1 MGGMNKIFLSCSTCL
16 SMLKKDMIHVQ
27 VTAPF
32 RAKGLTGLIRAAAQA
47 AMQAQEFVTPCEL
60 TVRITN
66 DAELRELNARYR
78 HIDKATDV
86 LSFNAQLAK
95 ELSERDPYLGDIV
108 ISMERCRAQAK
119 KHSVEDELSLLVVHG
134 VLHLLGHDHMTPEDK
149 KVMWAAQKKALE
161 MCKT

>member
-1 MGGMNKIFLSCSTCL
+1 MFTKNT
-16 SMLKKDMIHVQ
+16 IHVQ

-32 RAKGLTGLIRAAAQA
+32 RAKGLTALIRAASLC
-47 AMQAQEFVTPCEL
+47 AMQVEEFVTPCEL

-86 LSFNAQLAK
+86 LSFNAQSAK

-119 KHSVEDELSLLVVHG
+119 PRKNSRAEHSVEDELALLVVHG
-134 VLHLLGHDHMTPEDK
+134 TLHLLGHDHMTPQDK
-149 KVMWAAQKKALE
+149 KVMWVAQKKALE